1 MRSRLFLLFLLVPLA
16 KGQQQMSHEGQVV
29 RTTQKIAAT
38 PQNGMSS
45 EEATVRNTYA
55 KLSYACQVGVLAKAV
70 LFNGKRFADE
80 KGPVASDQAG
90 IERELAKQPD
100 LELKDFRIGDVAQIK
115 DKPLA
120 SFITVP
126 TDSFKLINDGAN
138 YGIGSQFSTTNTTIS
153 WATLLWRSSQ
163 EAAAYSKEVS
173 DETSKKTIGQLV
185 APARVPYSRYASF
198 SVHAILQGKSISY
211 NALFLF
217 PQDAHKGDLWPIDT
231 VIGSELITL
240 TKAPLYPGALV
251 ETTFRELPVVR
262 AWIDSHRISA
272 CPVKGQRAVCC
283 DPQTGIC
290 GLDDETVQK
299 AMGVPVDPITR
310 DAMPKGK
317 AQ

>member
-1 MRSRLFLLFLLVPLA
+1 MRLRLIIVLLLCFTAAFSAAQSTTAPEA
-16 KGQQQMSHEGQVV
+16 PTIKTGISSHSQMG
-29 RTTQKIAAT
+29 
-38 PQNGMSS
+38 S
-45 EEATVRNTYA
+45 EEAAVRNTYA

-90 IERELAKQPD
+90 IERDLAKQPN
-100 LELKDFRIGDVAQIK
+100 LELKDFRIGDVAEIK

-126 TDSFKLINDGAN
+126 SDSFKLINDGAN

-163 EAAAYSKEVS
+163 EATTYSKEVS
-173 DETSKKTIGQLV
+173 DEVSQKTVGQLL
-185 APARVPYSRYASF
+185 APARVTYSRYASF
-198 SVHAILQGKSISY
+198 SVHATLQGKSTSY

-217 PQDAHKGDLWPIDT
+217 PQDPHKGDLWPIDT

-240 TKAPLYPGALV
+240 TKAPLYPGALL

-283 DPQTGIC
+283 DPRIGIC